1 MQTWRKRKKKVR
13 AYSPNIH
20 DYPSTMSQYERESLA
35 DEAKLKAKT
44 KPTER
49 KSRKPSSQQ
58 ITMTGKPLTTS

>member
-35 DEAKLKAKT
+35 DEAKLKAKI
-44 KPTER
+44 KPTKR
-49 KSRKPSSQQ
+49 KSRN
-58 ITMTGKPLTTS
+58 LV